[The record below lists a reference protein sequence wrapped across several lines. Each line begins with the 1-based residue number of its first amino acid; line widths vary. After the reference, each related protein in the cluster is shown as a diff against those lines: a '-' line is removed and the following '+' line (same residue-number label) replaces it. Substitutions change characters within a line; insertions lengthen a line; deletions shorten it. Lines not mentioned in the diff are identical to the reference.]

1 LTAGLVLT
9 VTLVAFE
16 SLAISTVMPVV
27 ADDLG
32 GLRLY
37 GWVFSGFFLGSL
49 MGIVVAGQL
58 ADERGTRLP
67 FLIGLSCFAVGLA
80 VGATAGSMGVLVAGR
95 VAQGFGAGAI
105 PAVAYVSVGRAYPA
119 DAQPRVFAV
128 FSTAWVIPALVGP
141 AAASGLAEAWS
152 WRAVFGALLPLVGLA
167 AAMTVPALTT
177 SRPAEGDAG
186 AGSAAP
192 PIRDRRLD
200 ALVLVAGAAA
210 VLAGLGAGTPVIGAA
225 LVVGGAI
232 PAVRAFIRLV
242 PPGTLRVIA
251 GLPAA
256 VAVRGLLTF
265 AFFGADAYVSLTLTE
280 VRHTSTWMAG
290 IPLTTASLAWAGG
303 AWVQQREIAV
313 RGPQWLV
320 RRGFLLVALGI
331 GGMLVVLH
339 PVPVGVAVLAWSVA
353 GLGMGLSFAPLSVT
367 VLGLSEPGQE
377 GASSSSLQLSDV
389 LGVSLGTGL
398 SGVFVALGEGRGWAV
413 GSSLT
418 LAFVVMLAVALV
430 GAWAAGRLPRGLSGA
445 AGHGDRTAEHRLSA

>member
-1 LTAGLVLT
+1 MVSEPRGVWAAGRRRLTAGLVLT

-32 GLRLY
+32 GLQLY

-58 ADERGTRLP
+58 CDERGTRLP
-67 FLIGLSCFAVGLA
+67 FLIGLGCFAVGLA
-80 VGATAGSMGVLVAGR
+80 VGATAGSMEVLVAGR

-119 DAQPRVFAV
+119 DTQPRVFAV

-141 AAASGLAEAWS
+141 VAASALAHAWS

-177 SRPAEGDAG
+177 SPPPEGEAV
-186 AGSAAP
+186 AP

-210 VLAGLGAGTPVIGAA
+210 VLAGLGGGSLLVGAL

-242 PPGTLRVIA
+242 PPGTLRVVA

-265 AFFGADAYVSLTLTE
+265 AFFGADAYVSLTLTD
-280 VRHTSTWMAG
+280 VRDTSTWMAG

-303 AWVQQREIAV
+303 AW
-313 RGPQWLV
+313 
-320 RRGFLLVALGI
+320 
-331 GGMLVVLH
+331 
-339 PVPVGVAVLAWSVA
+339 
-353 GLGMGLSFAPLSVT
+353 
-367 VLGLSEPGQE
+367 
-377 GASSSSLQLSDV
+377 
-389 LGVSLGTGL
+389 
-398 SGVFVALGEGRGWAV
+398 
-413 GSSLT
+413 
-418 LAFVVMLAVALV
+418 
-430 GAWAAGRLPRGLSGA
+430 AAGRLA
-445 AGHGDRTAEHRLSA
+445 ASVSWRWVAARSATW